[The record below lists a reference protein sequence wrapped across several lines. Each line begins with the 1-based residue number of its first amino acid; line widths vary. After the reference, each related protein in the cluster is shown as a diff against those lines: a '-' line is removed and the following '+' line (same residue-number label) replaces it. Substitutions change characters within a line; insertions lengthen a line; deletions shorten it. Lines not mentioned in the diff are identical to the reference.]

1 MTKTHGHIGVFCLFP
16 CHSLMCARAPQP
28 SGWNLRHYLPPWAL
42 RLPVMI
48 PGAIP
53 GCSLNSPALMHGPV
67 IWIKIHEEF
76 LTKMIGRWSQ
86 TTVEAPRLFLAG
98 NPAADV
104 SDFFFWLGDR
114 FWGTTSDVTLENKIW
129 LSCLSQPAAFK
140 VHILKEKKSGSD
152 IAALNIEMHS
162 NWD

>member
-86 TTVEAPRLFLAG
+86 TTVEAPRLFLPG

-104 SDFFFWLGDR
+104 SDFFFGWGIDSGEQPVMLHWRTRSGCLVFHNQLPSR
-114 FWGTTSDVTLENKIW
+114 FIFWKRR
-129 LSCLSQPAAFK
+129 K
-140 VHILKEKKSGSD
+140 VVVILLLW
-152 IAALNIEMHS
+152 I
-162 NWD
+162 